1 MTIIRSV
8 ITNGECHE
16 HLCRNISRLGCQCL
30 GGLALFLVGWG
41 IYLGAGSIPYW
52 VVAVILSATVHHEIR
67 IKNSEHAEP
76 LTFQFILGS
85 VLFGS
90 VLILVAC
97 FLDTT
102 PAVHIGFIAS
112 TLVVLAGHFSIVFNH
127 RLNSKDDGK

>member
-1 MTIIRSV
+1 MNIYVETFHALVISV
-8 ITNGECHE
+8 
-16 HLCRNISRLGCQCL
+16 L

-41 IYLGAGSIPYW
+41 IYLQAVSIPYW
-52 VVAVILSATVHHEIR
+52 VVAVIFSVAVHHEIR
-67 IKNSEHAEP
+67 IKNSEHAVP

-97 FLDTT
+97 FLNAT
-102 PAVHIGFIAS
+102 PAVHIGFVAT

-127 RLNSKDDGK
+127 RLNNKYDGK

>member
-1 MTIIRSV
+1 MNIYVETFHALVVSV
-8 ITNGECHE
+8 
-16 HLCRNISRLGCQCL
+16 L

-52 VVAVILSATVHHEIR
+52 VVAVIFSATVHHEIR

-76 LTFQFILGS
+76 LTIQFILGS